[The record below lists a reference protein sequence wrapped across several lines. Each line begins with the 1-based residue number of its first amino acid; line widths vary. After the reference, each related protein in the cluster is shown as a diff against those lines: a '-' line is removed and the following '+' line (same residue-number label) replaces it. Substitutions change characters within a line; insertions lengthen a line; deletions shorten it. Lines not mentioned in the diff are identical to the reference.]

1 MNLSTFKKY
10 RKHEGTCAAL
20 MICLIKSGVKATDA
34 RDAVC
39 GLIDTYN
46 IRALEKMKS
55 KDLYEYIEGFV
66 EGYKNTKSLIKEFII
81 K

>member
-1 MNLSTFKKY
+1 MKLSTFKKY

-20 MICLIKSGVKATDA
+20 MVCLIKSGIKATDA

-39 GLIDTYN
+39 GLIEQYT
-46 IRALEKMKS
+46 IRGLEKLKS
-55 KDLYEYIEGFV
+55 KDLYEYVEGFL
-66 EGYKNTKSLIKEFII
+66 EGYKNADSLIKEFIL

>member
-1 MNLSTFKKY
+1 MKLSTFKKY

-20 MICLIKSGVKATDA
+20 MICLIRSGIKSTDA

-39 GLIDTYN
+39 ELIENYT
-46 IRALEKMKS
+46 IRGLEKLKS
-55 KDLYEYIEGFV
+55 KDLYDYVEGFV
-66 EGYKNTKSLIKEFII
+66 EGYKDADARISEFIL

>member
-1 MNLSTFKKY
+1 MKLSTFKKY

-20 MICLIKSGVKATDA
+20 MICLIKSGIKPTEA

-39 GLIDTYN
+39 GLIDTYT
-46 IRALEKMKS
+46 IRGLEKLKS
-55 KDLYEYIEGFV
+55 KDLYDYIEGFL
-66 EGYKNTKSLIKEFII
+66 EGYRNDDSLIKEFIL